1 MTEEIHTV
9 YTIGFTKKTAEQF
22 FELLSNNGV
31 KKVIDTR
38 LNNESQLAGF
48 SKKEDLKYFLKSI
61 LNIEY
66 VHKPELAP
74 SEQILKAYKKKEI
87 TWEEYEKRYL
97 ELISNR
103 QIEKKITP
111 DEVDNSCLLCSEQ
124 KPDKCHR
131 RLLANYLKSK
141 WNNVIIKHL

>member
-1 MTEEIHTV
+1 MAEEIETV
-9 YTIGFTKKTAEQF
+9 YTIGFTKKTAEHF
-22 FELLSNNGV
+22 FELLRKNGV

-61 LNIEY
+61 LNVDY

-74 SEQILKAYKKKEI
+74 TDDILKAYKKKEI
-87 TWEEYEKRYL
+87 SWDEYEKRYL
-97 ELISNR
+97 QLISER
-103 QIEKKITP
+103 HIEEKISP
-111 DEVDNSCLLCSEQ
+111 EELNNSCLLCSEH